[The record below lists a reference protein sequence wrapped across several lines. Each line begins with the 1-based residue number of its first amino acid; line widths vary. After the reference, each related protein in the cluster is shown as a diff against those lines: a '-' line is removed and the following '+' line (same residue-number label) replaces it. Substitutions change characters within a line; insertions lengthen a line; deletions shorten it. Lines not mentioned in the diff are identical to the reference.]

1 MALTC
6 SLTLIFHIRFVKN
19 PILVSKGRYHTSTLS
34 CIGCI
39 GNIWPS
45 RGKPVLFLN
54 FDAFPR
60 RIPQHHIKST
70 RPSSLFILR
79 YLTFRWHSKDIGEGQ
94 VPVEELVLLSQAY
107 DFITHPG

>member
-6 SLTLIFHIRFVKN
+6 SLTLIFHISFVKN

-45 RGKPVLFLN
+45 RGKPFLFLN
-54 FDAFPR
+54 FNTLPW
-60 RIPQHHIKST
+60 RIPQHHIKAT
-70 RPSSLFILR
+70 RPACLLIFR
-79 YLTFRWHSKDIGEGQ
+79 FLTFRRYPEDIGEGQ
-94 VPVEELVLLSQAY
+94 VPVEELILLSQAY
-107 DFITHPG
+107 NLVA